1 MSKKTIIKGTL
12 ILTVTGLITK
22 ILGFY
27 NRIFLTRLIGVI
39 ELGKYQLIFPLY
51 MFVFACCSQGISTT
65 LTKQVSYYHGKKEIK
80 KADYIFRLSVIIAVS
95 LSTLSAILI
104 YINSNLISYKLL
116 KNTDCAKLLQVIC
129 IAIPFVALK
138 SCINFYFIGIGKPG
152 AHGFSHL
159 FEQIIRISAAYVLSL
174 IVISQNVNST
184 LAVIAVV
191 IGEISAALAAVFIYF
206 NYKSMNKRNSL
217 SNINTETDSINIKN
231 IKISRLTAISKNDKT
246 KVIKYFA
253 KDAVPITINNICF
266 TLFSTLEAVIMP
278 AMLFKFYQNSDK
290 ALEMFGIITG
300 IVIPFI
306 LFPAT
311 ISTSLSTMLLPA
323 VSYANAKN
331 DKSKINKA
339 LKECIF
345 FCMLLGLIASF
356 CFYIFGET
364 ICSFAFKSKEAGK
377 LLKKLCLLCPLI
389 YTSGN
394 LTSILNGIDKALFA
408 LTANIIAITIRI
420 AFNLFLVPRYGL
432 NAYALGMFVSYMTLN
447 LIMLTGISFGSTQ
460 KQKS

>member
-116 KNTDCAKLLQVIC
+116 KNSDCAKLLQVIC

-217 SNINTETDSINIKN
+217 FNI
-231 IKISRLTAISKNDKT
+231 KNDKT
-246 KVIKYFA
+246 KVIKCFA

-345 FCMLLGLIASF
+345 FCMLLGLIASL
-356 CFYIFGET
+356 CFYLFGET

-389 YTSGN
+389 YTSSN
-394 LTSILNGIDKALFA
+394 LTSVLNGIDKALFA

-432 NAYALGMFVSYMTLN
+432 NAYALGMFVSYMILN
-447 LIMLTGISFGSTQ
+447 LIMLTGISFGSTK
-460 KQKS
+460 KQ

>member
-1 MSKKTIIKGTL
+1 MSKKSIIKGTL

-95 LSTLSAILI
+95 LSTLSAIII

-116 KNTDCAKLLQVIC
+116 KNTDCAKLLQIIC

-217 SNINTETDSINIKN
+217 FNI
-231 IKISRLTAISKNDKT
+231 KNDKT

-311 ISTSLSTMLLPA
+311 ITTSLSTMLLPA

-345 FCMLLGLIASF
+345 FCMLLGLIASL
-356 CFYIFGET
+356 CFYIFGEA

-394 LTSILNGIDKALFA
+394 LTSVLNGIDKALFA

-432 NAYALGMFVSYMTLN
+432 NAYALGMFVSYMILN
-447 LIMLTGISFGSTQ
+447 LIMLTGISFGSTK

>member
-116 KNTDCAKLLQVIC
+116 KNSDCAKLLQVIC

-217 SNINTETDSINIKN
+217 FNI
-231 IKISRLTAISKNDKT
+231 KNDKT

-345 FCMLLGLIASF
+345 FCMLLGLIASL
-356 CFYIFGET
+356 CFYLFGET

-389 YTSGN
+389 YTSSN
-394 LTSILNGIDKALFA
+394 LTSVLNGIDKALFA

-432 NAYALGMFVSYMTLN
+432 NAYALGMFVSYMILN
-447 LIMLTGISFGSTQ
+447 LIMLTGISFGSTK
-460 KQKS
+460 KQ